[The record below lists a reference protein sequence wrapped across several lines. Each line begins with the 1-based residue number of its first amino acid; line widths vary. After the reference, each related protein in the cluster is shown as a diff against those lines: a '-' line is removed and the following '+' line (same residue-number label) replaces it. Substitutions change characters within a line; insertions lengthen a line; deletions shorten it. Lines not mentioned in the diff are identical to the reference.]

1 MSNLELIEDYL
12 TDKLSGQQKEAF
24 EKQLATDSALKTE
37 VALQKAIVE
46 GIKNARI
53 AELKSMLNNVPVGPM
68 GSVAATAGKIAA
80 GVIAAG
86 IISASIYFYTKSDN
100 SKSETA
106 ATTDSASVPVEEPKP
121 KEKKETPATD
131 TKATDKSETATAV
144 VTPTDNN
151 KKKAVTTPKK
161 DKEEKVVPA
170 KPSINVT
177 DPSEEMS
184 DNTSTAV
191 APKNESGKAIIT
203 TSRVAVETDASDK
216 KHTFHYQFKQGK
228 LILFGKFDKALYE
241 ILEVNGDSHSM
252 FLFYKDNYYLLNENQ
267 TTVSPLEQIK
277 DATVVR
283 KLKEFRNQ

>member
-12 TDKLSGQQKEAF
+12 SDKLSEQQKEAF
-24 EKQLATDSALKTE
+24 EKQLATDTALKSE

-53 AELKSMLNNVPVGPM
+53 AELKSMLNNVPISPVG
-68 GSVAATAGKIAA
+68 SFATAGKIAA
-80 GVIAAG
+80 GVIAVG
-86 IISASIYFYTKSDN
+86 IISASIYFYTKSGDD
-100 SKSETA
+100 KPETVSI
-106 ATTDSASVPVEEPKP
+106 TDSVSIPTEEPKA
-121 KEKKETPATD
+121 KENKETPAVD
-131 TKATDKSETATAV
+131 TKATDKSETTTAV
-144 VTPTDNN
+144 TTPVDNN
-151 KKKAVTTPKK
+151 KKKTVTTPEK
-161 DKEEKVVPA
+161 DKEEKITPT

-191 APKNESGKAIIT
+191 TPKNESSKSIIT

-216 KHTFHYQFKQGK
+216 KHTFHYQFKQSK

-267 TTVSPLEQIK
+267 TTISPLEQIK
-277 DATVVR
+277 DASVVR